1 MQAKLTVNCRAF
13 YLRVIPQNV
22 AQSPEVTQARAHVLV
37 QDPAHAAEL
46 SVGLTDQLVAVPK
59 KP

>member
-1 MQAKLTVNCRAF
+1 MAGPF
-13 YLRVIPQNV
+13 YLREIPQNV
-22 AQSPEVTQARAHVLV
+22 AQSSEETQARAHVLV

-46 SVGLTDQLVAVPK
+46 SVGLTDQLIAVPE

>member
-1 MQAKLTVNCRAF
+1 MRI

-22 AQSPEVTQARAHVLV
+22 AESSEETQARAHVLV
-37 QDPAHAAEL
+37 QDPAHTAEL
-46 SVGLTDQLVAVPK
+46 SVGLADQLVAVSE